1 MSDLLVRD
9 VRPVP
14 LDPVPQ
20 GARPLDA
27 GPLDQAT
34 PGGASGGRPLDIL
47 IRDGQ
52 VVAAGPNLP
61 DAGVPELAGE
71 GRWVVPGLWD
81 QHVHMVQWALVRSRL
96 DVSGTTGVEDVLG
109 RVRTE
114 LEVTAAG
121 GREMGGGIAAPLIG
135 WGHRTASWSRQPTVA
150 DLDAVSPGRPVVLI
164 SGDGHHGWLNSP
176 ALQLLGCPPREGVVA
191 ENEWFDAYDRLGDLP
206 GAAEQAEAAVL
217 EAITAARAQGIVGI
231 VDLEFSPAWDLW
243 PRRIA
248 ARGPFRVRTGVYA
261 SRLGDITAR
270 GWRTG
275 DALPGTDGWARMGAL
290 KIISDGSLNTRTAWC
305 CDPYADSADLAA
317 PHGLPNF
324 TQEKLTELV
333 ATAHEHGLE
342 TALHAIGDRAVRQAL
357 DVFRA
362 TGATG
367 SVEHAQLV
375 APRDLPHWSGL
386 PVRASIQ
393 PAHLLDDRDATERL
407 WPDRT
412 PHAFAYRPLLQADI
426 LLALGSDA
434 PVAPLDPWLAMA
446 AAVWRG
452 PVDGEAWHPEL
463 SLTPAEALAAS
474 VDGRRLTVGEP
485 GDLVLLHNDPY
496 AEGGAPGSAPLPQRA
511 AEQAQVLRDMTV
523 GATVIGG
530 HLVHGS

>member
-1 MSDLLVRD
+1 MTDLLVRD

-14 LDPVPQ
+14 LDP
-20 GARPLDA
+20 GAA
-27 GPLDQAT
+27 SA
-34 PGGASGGRPLDIL
+34 ASGSQPLDIL

-52 VVAAGPNLP
+52 VAALGADLP
-61 DAGVPELAGE
+61 GAGVPELHGE

-81 QHVHMVQWALVRSRL
+81 QHVHTVQWAMVRSRL
-96 DVSGTTGVEDVLG
+96 DLTGTGGVEEVVQ
-109 RVRTE
+109 RVRAE
-114 LEVTAAG
+114 LAATDTTHS
-121 GREMGGGIAAPLIG
+121 GGGIGAPLVG
-135 WGHRTASWSRQPTVA
+135 WGHRTAGWSRQPTVA
-150 DLDAVSPGRPVVLI
+150 DLDAISPGRPVVLI
-164 SGDGHHGWLNSP
+164 SGDGHHGWLNTA
-176 ALQLLGCPPREGVVA
+176 ALQLLGCSPREGVVA

-206 GAAEQAEAAVL
+206 GAQERAEAAVL
-217 EAITAARAQGIVGI
+217 ETITAARAQGVVGI

-243 PRRIA
+243 PARIA
-248 ARGPFRVRTGVYA
+248 ARGPWRVRTGAYA
-261 SRLGDITAR
+261 SRLGEIIAR

-275 DALPGTDGWARMGAL
+275 DPLPGTDGWVRMGAL

-305 CDPYADSADLAA
+305 CDPYADAADLAD

-324 TQEKLTELV
+324 TQEELTRLV
-333 ATAHEHGLE
+333 GTAHEHGLE

-393 PAHLLDDRDATERL
+393 PAHLIDDRAATEHC

-412 PHAFAYRPLLQADI
+412 RHAFAYRPLLEAGI
-426 LLALGSDA
+426 PLALGSDA

-452 PVDGEAWHPEL
+452 PAAGQAWHPEL

-485 GDLVLLHNDPY
+485 GDLVLLHHDPY
-496 AEGGAPGSAPLPQRA
+496 AEGGLPGSAPEPTRA
-511 AEQAQVLRDMTV
+511 AEQALVLREMVV